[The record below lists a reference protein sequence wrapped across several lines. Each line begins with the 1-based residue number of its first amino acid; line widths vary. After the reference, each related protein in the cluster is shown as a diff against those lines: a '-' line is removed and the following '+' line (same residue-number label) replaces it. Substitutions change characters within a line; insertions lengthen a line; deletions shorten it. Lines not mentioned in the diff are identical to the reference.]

1 MILVF
6 VAAVGLT
13 IDCQGTNLPRSIQS
27 FMDISFH
34 PIFNSRNQLK
44 IVVKVVHGR
53 LVSLGKICS
62 SNSNSNV
69 DFLLF
74 PIDFHYLEHRVR

>member
-1 MILVF
+1 
-6 VAAVGLT
+6 
-13 IDCQGTNLPRSIQS
+13 
-27 FMDISFH
+27 MDISFH

-69 DFLLF
+69 L
-74 PIDFHYLEHRVR
+74 